1 MNVVRFERRDENGW
15 PLVMHVVELGNGEL
29 LIHSP
34 TRIDDRTYDAIAELG
49 TVRYLFAPN
58 HFHNVS
64 IDRYAKRFPR
74 AVVIASH
81 GAIPRL
87 RGKVKTPVEP
97 RESVELPKGAH
108 FLVPEGTKSGE
119 AWLSI
124 DGANG
129 PTWIVCDAFFN
140 ETRPVKGLFGF
151 VVRRLKIAPGLCV
164 GRTYTF
170 LALRDSKKYLADVL
184 AMIQKEKPVRVL
196 FSHGDPLEENV
207 SAALTAILRERIG

>member
-15 PLVMHVVELGNGEL
+15 PLVMHVVELGGGEL

-34 TRIDDRTYDAIAELG
+34 THIDERTYDAISKLG
-49 TVRYLFAPN
+49 KPRFLFAPN

-64 IDRYAKRFPR
+64 IDRYAKRFPG
-74 AVVIASH
+74 AVAIASH

-97 RESVELPKGAH
+97 LESVALPAGAQ

-124 DGANG
+124 DGATG

-151 VVRRLKIAPGLCV
+151 VLRQLKIAPGLCV

-184 AMIQKEKPVRVL
+184 AMTEKEKPARVL
-196 FSHGDPLEENV
+196 FSHGDPLEEDV
-207 SAALTAILRERIG
+207 PEALTAILHQRLG